1 MEVKNGFTVWIV
13 CLKVEKKSVKIYVN
27 VRLTLSSNK
36 NESES
41 ESKLQDLH
49 EIENLVYEAIVGHM
63 PFGVWRRICVQP
75 AWG

>member
-1 MEVKNGFTVWIV
+1 MWMWKH
-13 CLKVEKKSVKIYVN
+13 LN
-27 VRLTLSSNK
+27 VRRTLLSNK

-63 PFGVWRRICVQP
+63 PFGVWRRVCVQP
-75 AWG
+75 TWG